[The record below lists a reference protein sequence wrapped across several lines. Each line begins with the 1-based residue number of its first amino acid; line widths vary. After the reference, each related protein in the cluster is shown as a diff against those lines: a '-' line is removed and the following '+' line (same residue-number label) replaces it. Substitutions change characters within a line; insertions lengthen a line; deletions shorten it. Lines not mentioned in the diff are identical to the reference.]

1 MKNFNRDT
9 NWFAVKC
16 SDRNEILEFLNFRG
30 EEIDWE
36 SGVDNMIGTDW
47 LMVSSPI
54 KNWILLC
61 GSNISEIAFRN
72 LEEFESC
79 ENYIEKTKHIIEFL
93 NRLSKKFSEAYYFLT
108 HDHNVINSGYF
119 QSLNGQLKAGLIN
132 VDCTITEFVQ
142 NNPFDENNDILEIAG
157 EWTINP
163 DIIYDDI
170 DYNQLTWIK
179 KEKESFFKQ
188 MFMKRLMKY

>member
-9 NWFAVKC
+9 NWFSVKC
-16 SDRNEILEFLNFRG
+16 SERNEILEFLNFRG

-36 SGVDNMIGTDW
+36 TGIDSMIGTDW
-47 LMVSSPI
+47 LMISSPI
-54 KNWILLC
+54 KNWVLLC
-61 GSNISEIAFRN
+61 GSNISEIAFKN
-72 LEEFESC
+72 LEEFELC
-79 ENYIEKTKHIIEFL
+79 KNHIEKTKHIIEFL
-93 NRLSKKFSEAYYFLT
+93 NRLSGKFSEAYYFLT
-108 HDHNVINSGYF
+108 HDNHVINSGYF

-132 VDCTITEFVQ
+132 VDCTITEFVK
-142 NNPFDENNDILEIAG
+142 NNPFDENNEILDIAG

-179 KEKESFFKQ
+179 KEQESFFKQ
-188 MFMKRLMKY
+188 MFMKNNN

>member
-61 GSNISEIAFRN
+61 GSNIAEIAFKN
-72 LEEFESC
+72 LEEFDSYKD
-79 ENYIEKTKHIIEFL
+79 YIEKTKHIVEFL
-93 NRLSKKFSEAYYFLT
+93 NTLSEKFSEAYYFLT
-108 HDHNVINSGYF
+108 HDHHVINSGYF
-119 QSLNGQLKAGLIN
+119 QSLSGQLKAGLIN
-132 VDCTITEFVQ
+132 VDSTITEFVE

-157 EWTINP
+157 VWTINP